1 MNLIRSFIL
10 LPALLLAGVLSPS
23 RSAFAMGAFETTGNV
38 RWVVF
43 ASRQNV
49 DEAIGLARRFG
60 SEFGSPMVFSSTSGW
75 YAIVAGPLSVYDPTA
90 LKKKL
95 ANLWWPPK
103 DTSLARGQ
111 TLVEEVWKAP
121 GSPVLATASS
131 ATGTHLASVQ
141 GLDVRVN
148 TRREISV
155 RTSGHEMMNVKFED
169 DGPNTSSAVQIVQ
182 LDNSSPFPQVVATHF
197 TGGAHCCTLMKVLT
211 FVGDRWT
218 TINVGEFDSEGPQIE
233 DLLGNGSAELV
244 GKDESFDYAF
254 ASYAESYAPPK
265 ILRLARDRILD
276 VSHSPEFRRPIIQM
290 LLADQGL
297 ATPDMWRDNG
307 YLAGWVAHS
316 ALVGNGAEAW
326 NRMLSLYD
334 RNSDWD
340 LSTCAVV
347 TKNDDPCPEYA
358 KRQRDFPTALR
369 EHLGRTGYSLDGI
382 ASALV
387 GTTSPSFDCNK
398 AHTPS
403 EIQICRSPRLAEL
416 DNILAAGYAYIK
428 TTQGRPAADEIG
440 VWYWKLIGHCEGD
453 EDCIV
458 RRQTEEITAL
468 ARAGAPVSLPSWVS
482 APAPSEQ
489 QPTIPPSPP
498 APEAAKTVDEPTP
511 PAKQDAETTAGTGFF
526 VTSDGAIVTNAHVVE
541 NCSDIRVTTDQRAM
555 AVAKV
560 IARDSRNDLALLS
573 STLTTKKPA
582 AFRTSMRLGEGIEAF
597 GYPLTD
603 VLAKAGN
610 FTLGNVS
617 ALVGM
622 GEDSRYLQISAPVQ
636 PGNSGGPLLDQYG
649 NVVGVVS
656 AKLNALKLMLVTNG
670 DIAQNVNFAIRASIV
685 TSFLDANSVVYATG
699 SATQSLQSADL
710 ADQAK
715 AISAFI
721 ECRSTHEPN

>member
-1 MNLIRSFIL
+1 MNIIRSFIL
-10 LPALLLAGVLSPS
+10 LLATLLAGAFSPS
-23 RSAFAMGAFETTGNV
+23 RSAFAMGAFETTGNF

-60 SEFGSPMVFSSTSGW
+60 SDFGSPMVFSSTSGW
-75 YAIVAGPLSVYDPTA
+75 YAIVAGPLSVYDTTT

-95 ANLWWPPK
+95 ADLWWPPK
-103 DTSLARGQ
+103 DSSLSRGQ

-121 GSPVLATASS
+121 KSPVLATASS
-131 ATGTHLASVQ
+131 ETGPHVISVR

-148 TRREISV
+148 ARSDISV
-155 RTSGHEMMNVKFED
+155 RASGQEWMRVKFD
-169 DGPNTSSAVQIVQ
+169 NDGPASSAAVQIAQ
-182 LDNSSPFPQVVATHF
+182 LDSSSPYPQVVATHF
-197 TGGAHCCTLMKVLT
+197 TGGAHCCTVMRVLT
-211 FVGDRWT
+211 FVGDRWE

-233 DLLGNGSAELV
+233 DLLGDGSAELV

-265 ILRLARDRILD
+265 VFRLARDRISD
-276 VSHSPEFRRPIIQM
+276 VSHSLEFQRPILQM

-307 YLAGWVAHS
+307 YLAGWVAHN
-316 ALVGNGAEAW
+316 ALVGNGANAW
-326 NRMLSLYD
+326 SKMLNLYNR
-334 RNSDWD
+334 NTDWD

-347 TKNDDPCPEYA
+347 TKDTDPCPEYA
-358 KRQRDFPTALR
+358 KRYRDFPTALR
-369 EHLGRTGYSLDGI
+369 EHLIHNGYSSGNVAD
-382 ASALV
+382 ASVSSA
-387 GTTSPSFDCNK
+387 SPSFDCRK
-398 AHTPS
+398 AHTAS
-403 EIQICRSPRLAEL
+403 EIQICRSPRLSEL
-416 DNILAAGYAYIK
+416 DNILAAGSAFIK

-453 EDCIV
+453 EDCITH
-458 RRQTEEITAL
+458 RQSEEISAL

-482 APAPSEQ
+482 APAQSEQ
-489 QPTIPPSPP
+489 QPTNPSTPGPP
-498 APEAAKTVDEPTP
+498 APEAAKTIDEPKP
-511 PAKQDAETTAGTGFF
+511 SAKQDAETTAGTGFF
-526 VTSDGAIVTNAHVVE
+526 VTSDGEIVTNAHVVE
-541 NCSDIRVTTDQRAM
+541 NCSDIHVTTDQRAT

-560 IARDSRNDLALLS
+560 IARDSRNDLALLT
-573 STLTTKKPA
+573 STLTSKKPA
-582 AFRTSMRLGEGIEAF
+582 AFRTSMRLGEGVEAF

-656 AKLNALKLMLVTNG
+656 TKLNALKLMLVTNG

-715 AISAFI
+715 AMSAFI
-721 ECRSTHEPN
+721 ECR

>member
-1 MNLIRSFIL
+1 MNIIRSFIL
-10 LPALLLAGVLSPS
+10 LLVSLLAGVLSPS
-23 RSAFAMGAFETTGNV
+23 RGPIAMGAFETTGNV
-38 RWVVF
+38 RWMVF

-60 SEFGSPMVFSSTSGW
+60 SDFGSPIVFSSTNGW
-75 YAIVAGPLSVYDPTA
+75 YAIVAGPLSVYDPIA

-95 ANLWWPPK
+95 ADMWWPPK

-131 ATGTHLASVQ
+131 ATGMHVASAR

-148 TRREISV
+148 TRRDISV
-155 RTSGHEMMNVKFED
+155 RISGHEMIKVKFD
-169 DGPNTSSAVQIVQ
+169 DEGPNTFSAVQIVQ

-211 FVGDRWT
+211 FVGDRWA

-254 ASYAESYAPPK
+254 ASYAGSYAPPK
-265 ILRLARDRILD
+265 VLRLVRDRILD
-276 VSHSPEFRRPIIQM
+276 VSHSPEFRRPILQM

-326 NRMLSLYD
+326 SRMLNLYD

-340 LSTCAVV
+340 LSTCA
-347 TKNDDPCPEYA
+347 KDDNPCPEFE

-369 EHLGRTGYSLDGI
+369 ELLAQTGYSLDGVAG
-382 ASALV
+382 ASVRA
-387 GTTSPSFDCNK
+387 TSPSFDCNK

-403 EIQICRSPRLAEL
+403 EIQICRSPRAAEL
-416 DNILAAGYAYIK
+416 DNILAAGYAFIK
-428 TTQGRPAADEIG
+428 MTQGRPAADGIG
-440 VWYWKLIGHCEGD
+440 VWYWKLIAHCEGD
-453 EDCIV
+453 EECIV
-458 RRQTEEITAL
+458 RRQTQEISAL
-468 ARAGAPVSLPSWVS
+468 ARAGAHVSLPSWVS
-482 APAPSEQ
+482 VPAPSEEQ
-489 QPTIPPSPP
+489 LTNPSSPP
-498 APEAAKTVDEPTP
+498 APEAAKTIDEPKP
-511 PAKQDAETTAGTGFF
+511 PAKQDAETTDGTGFF

-541 NCSDIRVTTDQRAM
+541 NCSDIRITTDQRAT
-555 AVAKV
+555 VVTKV
-560 IARDSRNDLALLS
+560 VARDSRNDLALLS
-573 STLTTKKPA
+573 STLTSKKAA

-636 PGNSGGPLLDQYG
+636 PGNSGGPLLDQSG

-670 DIAQNVNFAIRASIV
+670 DIPQNVNFAIRASIV

-699 SATQSLQSADL
+699 GATQSLPSADL

-715 AISAFI
+715 AISAFV
-721 ECRSTHEPN
+721 ECR